1 MNLHIFNIRRQWHV
15 ISIGIVAN
23 DKMRAFEIVR
33 ALHGHVTELDYDGF
47 FQLKDNT
54 YLESMGFCHE
64 FDREDYE
71 G

>member
-1 MNLHIFNIRRQWHV
+1 
-15 ISIGIVAN
+15 
-23 DKMRAFEIVR
+23 VR